1 MSESKAR
8 AELIWDEL
16 FDIMNRKEVVEVQIK
31 KVTNKGYTVIFD
43 EVTGFLHQEEGDS
56 FTEKDHVQAIII
68 QVDKRRKKVMFSSR
82 NIHSLMLKKEEVQK
96 FFETVAVGDVLKGTV
111 SGIKKFGVFINLGD
125 AEGLV
130 HISEISWRRIS
141 HPSDLLA
148 VGDEV
153 EVKVL
158 SIDKEENKLSLGMKQ
173 LKSDPWDTIE
183 VDYEIGK
190 IVPGKVIRVID
201 FGAFI
206 LLDNDVEGLIHI
218 SEVSTK
224 RVKVLSDVL
233 SVGDTVNVKIIKIS
247 KHDQKIGLSMKNID
261 QDNQLVIDRIEMI

>member
-1 MSESKAR
+1 MIESEVIESASSRTKDDSFDMLEDEFEKHLSQDLEEFKEGDIVEARIRMIKKSGVLVDLIINQMVLFQLMNYHNQFNLNWKKARINAMIQKLETKEGTPYCQSQAR

-111 SGIKKFGVFINLGD
+111 VALRSLVF
-125 AEGLV
+125 
-130 HISEISWRRIS
+130 
-141 HPSDLLA
+141 LL
-148 VGDEV
+148 
-153 EVKVL
+153 
-158 SIDKEENKLSLGMKQ
+158 I
-173 LKSDPWDTIE
+173 
-183 VDYEIGK
+183 
-190 IVPGKVIRVID
+190 
-201 FGAFI
+201 
-206 LLDNDVEGLIHI
+206 
-218 SEVSTK
+218 
-224 RVKVLSDVL
+224 
-233 SVGDTVNVKIIKIS
+233 
-247 KHDQKIGLSMKNID
+247 
-261 QDNQLVIDRIEMI
+261 